1 MKFSSRLPQRECVRE
16 RETGVGERERGKKVC
31 SKQETQIYSLR
42 SREQPGLD
50 TFSLLRN
57 SLGGIFT
64 QPSPFGAH
72 IHIAIHIASH
82 THTHT
87 RTHSTA
93 STLTSSAQFSTGG
106 CAANVSSAAQCS
118 VFTFLLPPA
127 LGFAAATS
135 ASPSASASL
144 SGSVSQL
151 VSHLASPKTAQTFV
165 ASAAAEAEAAA
176 PAEAAAALGIAMA
189 MASSGF
195 SGHLQQADA
204 DADVV
209 DVAVVS
215 SRRDAWL
222 FLCAPKKRRN
232 IRKEKK

>member
-1 MKFSSRLPQRECVRE
+1 MKFSSRLPRRECVRE

-135 ASPSASASL
+135 ASASL
-144 SGSVSQL
+144 SGLVSQL

-215 SRRDAWL
+215 SRHDAWL
-222 FLCAPKKRRN
+222 FYVRQK
-232 IRKEKK
+232 KEKI

>member
-82 THTHT
+82 THT

-106 CAANVSSAAQCS
+106 SAANVSSAAS
-118 VFTFLLPPA
+118 
-127 LGFAAATS
+127 
-135 ASPSASASL
+135 SL
-144 SGSVSQL
+144 SFFRLHLGSLQRRLRLRLRLLLCLVWSVS
-151 VSHLASPKTAQTFV
+151 
-165 ASAAAEAEAAA
+165 
-176 PAEAAAALGIAMA
+176 
-189 MASSGF
+189 
-195 SGHLQQADA
+195 
-204 DADVV
+204 
-209 DVAVVS
+209 
-215 SRRDAWL
+215 
-222 FLCAPKKRRN
+222 
-232 IRKEKK
+232 